1 MREQVLAR
9 INEIVREE
17 HGNRVNEAS
26 KVLDT
31 ELDSFGLTMLFIAL
45 DQEYKYFE
53 KAGYGD
59 DVAGKIPYDTLTISE
74 VIDVCVS

>member
-1 MREQVLAR
+1 MRKIVLDR

-17 HGNRVNEAS
+17 HGNRVDETS

-31 ELDSFGLTMLFIAL
+31 DLDSFGLTMLFITL

-53 KAGYGD
+53 KAGYTD
-59 DVAGKIPYDTLTISE
+59 DVAGKIPYATLTISE
-74 VIDVCVS
+74 MIDVCVS